1 MHQDTGKMFLETSTL
16 DLHLLLIE
24 NTLLPLLLN
33 ILMKMMSHS
42 VSKRLIKE
50 KKSAYIEMTFRCQM
64 IHSRCL

>member
-16 DLHLLLIE
+16 HLHLLLIE

-33 ILMKMMSHS
+33 IRMKMMSHS

-50 KKSAYIEMTFRCQM
+50 KKK
-64 IHSRCL
+64 CLYRDDF